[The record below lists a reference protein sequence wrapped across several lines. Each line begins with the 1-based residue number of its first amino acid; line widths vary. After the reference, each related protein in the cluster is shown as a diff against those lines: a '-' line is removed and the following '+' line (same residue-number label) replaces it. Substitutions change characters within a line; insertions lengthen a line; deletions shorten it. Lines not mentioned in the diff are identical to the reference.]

1 MTRLQHM
8 SGMVELVDSMP
19 DLKTSQGV
27 DAFIPRIARSARE
40 SLLLQ
45 EQREVAEQWTSKSHN
60 SWELDERLV
69 RYLAKSDPMHS
80 SPFEHVTLSFEI
92 TAPLAVAVHV
102 FRHRTFSYNA
112 FSHRYA
118 NAMNAPCYVP
128 PRQAIRGQTAMNK
141 QASGEMLPDYLS
153 ERCIEVIS
161 SAYAHSLAAYESLI
175 QLGLARERARF
186 VLPEGML
193 TGWVMTGNLLNF
205 SRFLRT
211 RGALDLAFE
220 SPVQE
225 ETRSLAAAIQS
236 ILHTVAPVTMNIL
249 DEYVIGA
256 KMIPMSKANT
266 LRDGLTK

>member
-1 MTRLQHM
+1 M
-8 SGMVELVDSMP
+8 SGMIELTDSMP
-19 DLKTSQGV
+19 RIESDADCR

-40 SLLLQ
+40 SLLLK
-45 EQREVAEQWTSKSHN
+45 ERVSNGEIPSST
-60 SWELDERLV
+60 WENDERLV

-80 SPFEHVTLSFEI
+80 SPFEHVTLSFEM

-118 NAMNAPCYVP
+118 NALHAPCYMP

-141 QASGEMLPDYLS
+141 QASGEMLGTEQIDACLQ
-153 ERCIEVIS
+153 EL
-161 SAYAHSLAAYESLI
+161 AAAYENSLRSYQRLI
-175 QLGLARERARF
+175 ELGLARERARF

-205 SRFLRT
+205 ARFLRT

-225 ETRSLAAAIQS
+225 ETRSLAAAMHS
-236 ILHTVAPVTMNIL
+236 IMHAVAPITMNIL
-249 DEYVIGA
+249 DEYVVGA
-256 KMIPMSKANT
+256 KMVPMSKV
-266 LRDGLTK
+266 DGIRGWLPAR

>member
-1 MTRLQHM
+1 MTKIAHM
-8 SGMVELVDSMP
+8 SGVAELVDTMP
-19 DLKTSQGV
+19 STTI
-27 DAFIPRIARSARE
+27 DADVPDIFIGRIARSARE
-40 SLLLQ
+40 SLLLK
-45 EQREVAEQWTSKSHN
+45 EKRDSGEITKST
-60 SWELDERLV
+60 WELDERLV

-118 NAMNAPCYVP
+118 NALNAPCYVP

-141 QASGEMLPDYLS
+141 QASGEVLPDYLVD
-153 ERCIEVIS
+153 RCIEELTT
-161 SAYAHSLAAYESLI
+161 AYDNSLASYTRLI
-175 QLGLARERARF
+175 ELGLARERARF

-205 SRFLRT
+205 ARFLRT

-225 ETRSLAAAIQS
+225 ETRSVAAAIHS
-236 ILHTVAPVTMNIL
+236 IIHTVAPITMNML

-256 KMIPMSKANT
+256 KMLPMSKANA
-266 LRDGLTK
+266 LRDDGKLK